1 MKSLATAAIAVLCF
15 GAFAE
20 EEHHHHHHDH
30 GRSVEV
36 SEALQRT
43 MGLRTV
49 RVEKRRIASTVAL
62 TGRFELSPDARL
74 TVATPVAGKLTLKVK
89 PLQRVKAGELLFTI
103 SAPSLVARANEI
115 TILEKRLKVYHEI
128 GTPNAALESEL
139 AVKRAEREALLAKA
153 EESDGIV
160 SVRAPADG
168 QVDSL
173 SAQDGSWLESGAAA
187 IQLLRPNAVRF
198 RALATASDASR
209 LRDGMKAEVTGC
221 PGEIRLGVGNE
232 LGIVPI
238 YVLFDSNVK
247 GRSGERGTATCVTDE
262 SETPV
267 VAVPT
272 GSIVRIGL
280 QPTVFVRD
288 EDDRDR
294 FLALPVVPGLSGGG
308 WTAVTGLPDDD
319 DLEIVT
325 DGAYELRLALSSPA
339 ANPAGHF
346 HADGTFHEGADE

>member
-89 PLQRVKAGELLFTI
+89 HLQRVKAGELLFTI

-115 TILEKRLKVYHEI
+115 AILEKRLRVYHEI
-128 GTPNAALESEL
+128 GTPNATLESEL

-209 LRDGMKAEVTGC
+209 LRDGMKAEVTGG

-238 YVLFDSNVK
+238 YVLFDSPVE
-247 GRSGERGTATCVTDE
+247 GRPGERVVATCVTNE
-262 SETPV
+262 SESPV
-267 VAVPT
+267 AAVPT
-272 GSIVRIGL
+272 AGIVRIGL

-288 EDDRDR
+288 EDDRSR
-294 FLALPVVPGLSGGG
+294 FLALPVVPGLTNGG

-325 DGAYELRLALSSPA
+325 DGAYELRLAFSSPA

-346 HADGTFHEGADE
+346 HADGTFHEGTDE

>member
-1 MKSLATAAIAVLCF
+1 MKKSITVAIAVLCF

-49 RVEKRRIASTVAL
+49 RVEKRRIASTVTL

-89 PLQRVKAGELLFTI
+89 PLQRVKAGELLFTV

-115 TILEKRLKVYHEI
+115 AILEKRLKVYHEI

-198 RALATASDASR
+198 KALATASDAAR

-221 PGEIRLGVGNE
+221 PGEICLGVGNE
-232 LGIVPI
+232 LGIVPV
-238 YVLFDSNVK
+238 YVLFDSPVE
-247 GRSGERGTATCVTDE
+247 GRPGERVVATCVTNE
-262 SETPV
+262 SESPV
-267 VAVPT
+267 AAVPT
-272 GSIVRIGL
+272 AGIVRIGL

-288 EDDRDR
+288 EDDRSR
-294 FLALPVVPGLSGGG
+294 FLALPVVPGLTNGG

-346 HADGTFHEGADE
+346 HADGTFHEGTDE